1 MRPGDFERLWEAHA
15 QPLFGFIAYRC
26 GDRGLAEEF
35 VAETFARAYS
45 SRMKF
50 DSRKASEK
58 TWLYSIALNL
68 VRDHGRRSVTRDRA
82 LGRVAVG
89 VGLAE
94 DDTIARA
101 EQRMTLN
108 EAIASL
114 ADVEREAVALR
125 FGADLSAPEIS
136 KLIDEPLTTVE
147 GRIYRALRKLRETMG
162 EADPS

>member
-1 MRPGDFERLWEAHA
+1 MRPGDFERLFETHA

-45 SRMKF
+45 SRKRF

-58 TWLYSIALNL
+58 TWLYSIALNI
-68 VRDHGRRSVTRDRA
+68 VRDHARRSVTRDRA
-82 LGRVAVG
+82 LERVAVG
-89 VGLAE
+89 AGLTG

-101 EQRMTLN
+101 EQRLTLN
-108 EAIASL
+108 EAIATL
-114 ADVEREAVALR
+114 ADVEREALALR
-125 FGADLSAPEIS
+125 FGADLSAPEIA

-147 GRIYRALRKLRETMG
+147 GRIYRSLRKLRERMG

>member
-1 MRPGDFERLWEAHA
+1 MRQGDFERLWEAHA

-45 SRMKF
+45 SRKRF

-58 TWLYSIALNL
+58 TWLYTIALNL
-68 VRDHGRRSVTRDRA
+68 IRDHGRRAVTRDRA
-82 LGRVAVG
+82 LDRVAVG

-94 DDTIARA
+94 DDTIERA
-101 EQRMTLN
+101 EQRLTLN
-108 EAIASL
+108 EAIATL
-114 ADVEREAVALR
+114 ADVEQEAISLR
-125 FGADLSAPEIS
+125 FGADLSAPEIA

-147 GRIYRALRKLRETMG
+147 GRIYRALRKLRERMG